1 MSSLNGKY
9 EFLNETELPGACLT
23 RGEWDMEVYRYSCAY
38 GYVSGARVLEVGGWR
53 RSGPGVARPLRIV
66 SLRRRLRRPAVRG
79 RGSVPFLLGIAQLWR
94 CTP

>member
-38 GYVSGARVLEVGGWR
+38 GYVSGARVLEVGG
-53 RSGPGVARPLRIV
+53 GGGLGLGLLARY
-66 SLRRRLRRPAVRG
+66 A
-79 RGSVPFLLGIAQLWR
+79 W
-94 CTP
+94 